1 MGWWTPVAIRPDADL
16 AALLQELKDRSG
28 LSYGALAGRLHV
40 STSTLHR
47 YCSGAAVPAAY
58 AIVEQ
63 FVRLCRATPDERDE
77 AYRRWVLAD
86 ASRGRGAPARGGPDT
101 VLLPP
106 EAEARPAGEPA
117 PEEPEAFGVTAP
129 GPGSHERSRGRGAVL
144 VGVVLVALALALA
157 VAGFAFGRSF
167 IGRPSVRPQGLS
179 AAATSTTA
187 GPAVLPSAGPATGST
202 AVSSTWTAAFTISS
216 ATRSTPSA
224 APAPLTVVTQPFA
237 WPDPCSPAYLV
248 NRPPAQVP
256 ARPEEQDAPNWARRL
271 GAVTADNQY
280 VEVTV
285 QGTGPR
291 TVVLRDLSVRVRSRG
306 APLQWNVYRMGEGCG
321 GGVGTGY
328 FELDLDRLHPVLVGR
343 DGQHLLPLKVSES
356 DPEVLYVAAHTDRHD
371 VSWDLELDWSSGSR
385 QGRLRI
391 DDNGRPFRT
400 SAGNDQKAYYPPDA
414 GDTGWRPA
422 QG

>member
-1 MGWWTPVAIRPDADL
+1 MALRPDADL
-16 AALLQELKDRSG
+16 AALLRELKDRSG

-58 AIVEQ
+58 ATVEQ

-86 ASRGRGAPARGGPDT
+86 ASRGRAAPDRGGPDA
-101 VLLPP
+101 VPLPP
-106 EAEARPAGEPA
+106 EVETGPGGEPA
-117 PEEPEAFGVTAP
+117 SAEPDST
-129 GPGSHERSRGRGAVL
+129 GPAGQERPRKRRAVL
-144 VGVVLVALALALA
+144 LGVVLVTLA
-157 VAGFAFGRSF
+157 VAGFALGRSF
-167 IGRPSVRPQGLS
+167 TGRPAARPPGLS
-179 AAATSTTA
+179 LTATSTAA
-187 GPAVLPSAGPATGST
+187 GSAST
-202 AVSSTWTAAFTISS
+202 VSSTTS
-216 ATRSTPSA
+216 AVP

-237 WPDPCSPAYLV
+237 WPDPCTPAYLV

-271 GAVTADNQY
+271 GAVSADHQY
-280 VEVTV
+280 VQVTV

-291 TVVLRDLSVRVRSRG
+291 TVVLRDLSVRVRSSG
-306 APLQWNVYRMGEGCG
+306 APLRWNVYRMGEGCG
-321 GGVGTGY
+321 GGVGTGF
-328 FELDLDRLHPVLVGR
+328 FELDLDRLHPVPVGR
-343 DGQHLLPLKVSES
+343 AGQRVLPLKVSES
-356 DPEVLYVAAHTDRHD
+356 DPEVLYIAAHTDRHD
-371 VSWDLELDWSSGSR
+371 VSWDLELDWSSGSS

-391 DDNGRPFRT
+391 DDHGHPFRT
-400 SAGNDQKAYYPPDA
+400 SAGKDGKAYYPPDA